1 MQILNAFKTLV
12 KNNIMHRDFKLAN
25 ILKHDGTIKIADF
38 GFAKILGN
46 EKMTTTM
53 LGSPLNMA
61 PEVLAGREYGN
72 KADIWSIGTCFYE
85 VRANGSCSSGRAPT
99 WPRTSTSCWS
109 TSATTPSKSQKM
121 RKSRRRSRMCSA
133 RCS

>member
-1 MQILNAFKTLV
+1 MEYFVQILNAFKTLV
-12 KNNIMHRDFKLAN
+12 DNNIMHRDFKLAN

-46 EKMTTTM
+46 EQLTTTI

-85 VRANGSCSSGRAPT
+85 VSMVYLSN
-99 WPRTSTSCWS
+99 
-109 TSATTPSKSQKM
+109 
-121 RKSRRRSRMCSA
+121 
-133 RCS
+133 